1 MQAICLLWHEFG
13 VPWAAATMQPP
24 KPAAVDPVLMLQ
36 PAQVPISAVF
46 SQSPGRG
53 MPCFRSWVWSHL
65 HSTGFSGTSKT
76 EGICHD
82 TVFSGSICF
91 IVDTQHLKLIAI
103 SNKNIDRYGPKLVSK
118 NDLSLKWNPSKI
130 INVSWC
136 VLLFLKPHPFI
147 PPNLGKKSEVS
158 MTCSQ
163 VKSLK
168 VHLPFVFPPRPPCL
182 VQSNRGWQLKGSG
195 WRQGVVLRRCENT
208 REHRFWVGRKLNST
222 WWVMVDVDDEIW
234 WFSNLQISY
243 ENITS
248 GHASKSKALHHRLSM
263 DCHGLKFN
271 DWCICNILQFWLVV
285 SGF

>member
-103 SNKNIDRYGPKLVSK
+103 SNEYWQV
-118 NDLSLKWNPSKI
+118 W
-130 INVSWC
+130 
-136 VLLFLKPHPFI
+136 
-147 PPNLGKKSEVS
+147 
-158 MTCSQ
+158 SQ
-163 VKSLK
+163 TGI
-168 VHLPFVFPPRPPCL
+168 
-182 VQSNRGWQLKGSG
+182 Q
-195 WRQGVVLRRCENT
+195 E
-208 REHRFWVGRKLNST
+208 
-222 WWVMVDVDDEIW
+222 
-234 WFSNLQISY
+234 
-243 ENITS
+243 
-248 GHASKSKALHHRLSM
+248 
-263 DCHGLKFN
+263 
-271 DWCICNILQFWLVV
+271 WLVV
-285 SGF
+285 EMKSIKNIQKLSMCHDVSFSFWNPTHFFPQTLGKNQKLAWHARRWSLWRYTSHLCSHHDHRA